1 MGLFRWLVRRQ
12 TLCLYSFWLSSPVP
26 PVAPRRPLDIRFIAS
41 LADPTTV
48 LLRPYYPAGVVEERL
63 EKADRCCV
71 GVREER
77 VVGYCW
83 LGRGE
88 VSIAEISRS
97 ILVAPDEVY
106 YYDAYTVP
114 ECRGQSIFP
123 ALLVR
128 MLEADRAQGLAR
140 ALIFAMSTNHASR
153 RAISKAGF
161 QQFRDVEMLTVLGLP
176 FYRMR
181 PLRPEREVAF
191 V

>member
-1 MGLFRWLVRRQ
+1 MGLWEWLVQRQ
-12 TLCLYSFWLSSPVP
+12 TLCLYSFWLSSPVAR
-26 PVAPRRPLDIRFIAS
+26 VEPRGPLDIRFIAGM
-41 LADPTTV
+41 ADRTTA
-48 LLRPYYPAGVVEERL
+48 LLRAFYPAGGVEERL
-63 EKADRCCV
+63 DKGDRCCV
-71 GVREER
+71 GVREDR
-77 VVGYCW
+77 VAGYCW

-88 VSIAEISRS
+88 VSVAEIHRS

-114 ECRGQSIFP
+114 ECRGQNIFP
-123 ALLVR
+123 ALLAR

-140 ALIFAMSTNHASR
+140 ALIFAMSTNHPSR

-161 QQFRDVEMLTVLGLP
+161 QHFRDVEMITVLGLS

-181 PLRPEREVAF
+181 PLRSEREVAF